1 MRSSG
6 TILTASFRGNPRIIE
21 NPGNLPKEVIK
32 RNLVHQLSM
41 PKYTSKNFVVAKNES
56 LGVPLLERIQLS
68 PENERKFKNIGKPAK
83 RYQPYA
89 NKPIAHK
96 PLAFERCLEL
106 LDEAKKEAQRRQQAA
121 DDLLKQRRAEA
132 KKIGTRR
139 AYDDLVRS
147 CPDLFASEGENFLLW
162 IKEIEETSAS
172 LTKLKFMKKGI
183 LRRCDELLPTLV
195 AVNKRF
201 FATHDHLVDAEE
213 LAKAGKGSLAAEQ
226 VHDLLKLLD
235 GLSYIKEVVEDK
247 ELDIVEWGNTEWRR
261 ISGLCRRLKKVH
273 TEGTDFYDICKTLL
287 EGNYTI
293 PVRFKAYSKDT
304 DDFVWYNGV

>member
-21 NPGNLPKEVIK
+21 NPGNLPKEVIT

-56 LGVPLLERIQLS
+56 SGVPLLEHIQLS

-89 NKPIAHK
+89 NKPIVHK
-96 PLAFERCLEL
+96 PLALEQRLEL
-106 LDEAKKEAQRRQQAA
+106 LNEAKEEAQRRQQAA
-121 DDLLKQRRAEA
+121 DNLLKQRRAEA
-132 KKIGTRR
+132 KKI
-139 AYDDLVRS
+139 
-147 CPDLFASEGENFLLW
+147 DLFTSEGENFLLW

-183 LRRCDELLPTLV
+183 LRRCEELLPTLV
-195 AVNKRF
+195 AINTRF
-201 FATHDHLVDAEE
+201 FAMHDHLVDAKE
-213 LAKAGKGSLAAEQ
+213 LAKAGKGSLAVEQ

-261 ISGLCRRLKKVH
+261 ISGLCKRLKKVH
-273 TEGTDFYDICKTLL
+273 TEGMDFYDICKTLL
-287 EGNYTI
+287 DGNYTI
-293 PVRFKAYSKDT
+293 PVRFKAYSKET

>member
-1 MRSSG
+1 M
-6 TILTASFRGNPRIIE
+6 
-21 NPGNLPKEVIK
+21 
-32 RNLVHQLSM
+32 LSPNAQFCM

-56 LGVPLLERIQLS
+56 SGVPLLERIQLL

-96 PLAFERCLEL
+96 PLALERRLEL
-106 LDEAKKEAQRRQQAA
+106 LDEAKEEAQRRQQAA

-132 KKIGTRR
+132 KEIGTRR
-139 AYDDLVRS
+139 AYNDLVRS

-162 IKEIEETSAS
+162 IKEIKETSVS
-172 LTKLKFMKKGI
+172 LKKLKFMKKGI
-183 LRRCDELLPTLV
+183 LRRCEELLPTLV

-213 LAKAGKGSLAAEQ
+213 LAKAGKGSLAIEQ

-261 ISGLCRRLKKVH
+261 ISGLCKRLKKVH
-273 TEGTDFYDICKTLL
+273 TEDTDFYDICKALL
-287 EGNYTI
+287 DRNYTI
-293 PVRFKAYSKDT
+293 PVRFKAYSKEA
-304 DDFVWYNGV
+304 DDFVWYKGV

>member
-1 MRSSG
+1 
-6 TILTASFRGNPRIIE
+6 
-21 NPGNLPKEVIK
+21 
-32 RNLVHQLSM
+32 M

-56 LGVPLLERIQLS
+56 SGVPLLERIQLS
-68 PENERKFKNIGKPAK
+68 PKNERKFKNIGKPAK

-96 PLAFERCLEL
+96 PLALERRLEL
-106 LDEAKKEAQRRQQAA
+106 LDEAKEEAQRRQQAA
-121 DDLLKQRRAEA
+121 DDLLKQRRTEA
-132 KKIGTRR
+132 KKIGTHR
-139 AYDDLVRS
+139 AYDDL
-147 CPDLFASEGENFLLW
+147 
-162 IKEIEETSAS
+162 
-172 LTKLKFMKKGI
+172 KGI
-183 LRRCDELLPTLV
+183 LRRCEELLPTLV

-213 LAKAGKGSLAAEQ
+213 LTKAGKGSLAVEQ
-226 VHDLLKLLD
+226 VHELLKLLD

-273 TEGTDFYDICKTLL
+273 TEGTDFYDICKALL
-287 EGNYTI
+287 DGNYTI
-293 PVRFKAYSKDT
+293 PVRFKAYSKEA